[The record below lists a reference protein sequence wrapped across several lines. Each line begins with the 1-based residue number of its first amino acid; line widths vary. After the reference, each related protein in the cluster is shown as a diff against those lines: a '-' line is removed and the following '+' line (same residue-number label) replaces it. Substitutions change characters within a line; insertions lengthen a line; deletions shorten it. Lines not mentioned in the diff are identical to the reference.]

1 MASEK
6 VKLEF
11 TRNLTQ
17 FHLLVLTDYD
27 NMRDYIETAEMCDSA
42 KNSIGWYTQVVNLY
56 SNISKHYNALLFK
69 LDIAARQE
77 LITGDE
83 CEEYKNILKRSFN
96 LIDVMDEVEEKLSEL
111 KSEYS
116 EENLV

>member
-1 MASEK
+1 MASER

-17 FHLLVLTDYD
+17 FHLMVLTDYD
-27 NMRDYIETAEMCDSA
+27 NMRDYMETAEKCGTA
-42 KNSIGWYTQVVNLY
+42 KSSIGWYNNVITIY
-56 SNISKHYNALLFK
+56 SNISKHYNSLLFK
-69 LDIAARQE
+69 LDIATRQE
-77 LITGDE
+77 LITVDE

-96 LIDVMDEVEEKLSEL
+96 MIDVMDEVEEKLNEL

-116 EENLV
+116 EENLL